1 MLCVSAVRQDQRPY
15 RTSVPTVDT
24 SREVTLSVG
33 GQYEPGWVLEK
44 RGEAKAVSSSAVEAF
59 PTLLRGF

>member
-1 MLCVSAVRQDQRPY
+1 
-15 RTSVPTVDT
+15 VPTVDT
-24 SREVTLSVG
+24 SREVTVSGG

-59 PTLLRGF
+59 PTLLSCF